1 MKNDHEKML
10 ATINQNFEKQIEK
23 ILKEHSREI
32 AKLNEDMKIERESM
46 QKREKDLLRK
56 IEEMKAESQTWM
68 EQISQLQVTLSG
80 KDAEIRGM

>member
-1 MKNDHEKML
+1 ML